1 MSVIVAASS
10 LTSIAPYIID
20 FTRAASSASELFR
33 LIDRTSAID
42 PFDESGEKP
51 TQVTGNVDFS
61 HVSFSYPTGPGVTVL
76 DDFSLHIPAGKV
88 TALVG
93 ASGSGK
99 STIIGLLE
107 RWYNPG
113 SGRVEL
119 DGHPISQLNLQW
131 LRQQVRLV
139 QQEPVLFAGTVF
151 DNITNGLVG
160 TRWEHD
166 SRTDKL
172 ARVQEAA
179 KIAFAHDFITELP
192 NGYDTVI
199 GERGGLL
206 SGGQKQRVAIARSVV
221 SQPQILLLDEAT
233 SALDPHAE
241 EVVQQALDNVSHGR
255 TTITIAHKLATI
267 RNADNIVV
275 MEQGRILEQ
284 GTHSGLLESNGA
296 YARLVK
302 AQDLSATTQQDA
314 ECASLNVSEETLS
327 EASAELKK
335 STTQYSTST
344 KGRLEQQLSRDD
356 FDNWKQLG
364 LIHTVLRILR
374 STPELSWTYALLILG
389 CLVAG
394 KIGISSNGH
403 LIYGSQA
410 NSKPAASYPGQAIL
424 MSKFI
429 EVFKFTGAEM
439 QEKGSFFALMFLV
452 LGLGSFVVYFIVGWS
467 SNSVAQVQISSA
479 SSDSLALLSNRPK
492 GRQSQVPQT
501 NRQ

>member
-1 MSVIVAASS
+1 M
-10 LTSIAPYIID
+10 
-20 FTRAASSASELFR
+20 
-33 LIDRTSAID
+33 
-42 PFDESGEKP
+42 
-51 TQVTGNVDFS
+51 GNVDFN
-61 HVSFSYPTGPGVTVL
+61 HVSFSYPSRPGITVL
-76 DDFSLHIPAGKV
+76 DDFSLHVPAGKV

-107 RWYNPG
+107 RWYNPV
-113 SGRVEL
+113 SGAVKL
-119 DGHPISQLNLQW
+119 DGRPINELNLQW

-151 DNITNGLVG
+151 DNIANGLVG

-179 KIAFAHDFITELP
+179 KIAFAHDFISELP

-221 SQPQILLLDEAT
+221 SQPRILLLDEAT

-275 MEQGRILEQ
+275 MERGRIIEQ
-284 GTHSGLLESNGA
+284 GTHVELLKANGA

-314 ECASLNVSEETLS
+314 ESASSDGSEVMLS
-327 EASAELKK
+327 DTPPELMKSA
-335 STTQYSTST
+335 TQYSTST
-344 KGRLEQQLSRDD
+344 NGRLEQQLSRDD
-356 FDNWKQLG
+356 FDNWKPLG
-364 LIHTVLRILR
+364 FIHTVLRILR
-374 STPELSWTYALLILG
+374 STPELRWTYSFLILG
-389 CLVAG
+389 CLAAG
-394 KIGISSNGH
+394 KIGVTSNGY
-403 LIYGSQA
+403 LFYASQA
-410 NSKPAASYPGQAIL
+410 NRMAAASYPGQAIL

-429 EVFKFTGAEM
+429 EVFKFTGTKM
-439 QEKGSFFALMFLV
+439 QEKGNFFALMFLV
-452 LGLGSFVVYFIVGWS
+452 LGLGSLVVYFVVGWS
-467 SNSVAQVQISSA
+467 SNVVAQVWGPPASPNSA
-479 SSDSLALLSNRPK
+479 SLLANRSADH
-492 GRQSQVPQT
+492 QSQVPQA
-501 NRQ
+501 NHQ